1 MFFAQVRN
9 FFLAMKSACTQRV
22 DVLLACLA
30 FVWTSATV
38 QSVFVGASISAL
50 GLMFLVWLNGYPY
63 RDRSETSCFAGAYRF
78 VRYPMVLSRC
88 LIMMGLLLASRQPTL
103 YCVAVLILTPLY
115 HRLSLAEDDII
126 ARELGPVASEYRA
139 LVSGLIPQ
147 LLPAKIV
154 GVSGFGLRE
163 SFSWRRALRAKRWEA
178 ARLSLVVVIS
188 LLGQYIW
195 SMRIFTDFQWRSGA
209 ILLTFLAG
217 VWFLGAFAGKT
228 VRLAGLN
235 N

>member
-1 MFFAQVRN
+1 MT
-9 FFLAMKSACTQRV
+9 KSACVQHA
-22 DVLLACLA
+22 DILLACLA

-50 GLMFLVWLNGYPY
+50 GLMFLVWLNGYPH
-63 RDRSETSCFAGAYRF
+63 RDRSETSCFAGPYRF

-88 LIMMGLLLASRQPTL
+88 LIMMGLLLASRQPAL
-103 YCVAVLILTPLY
+103 YCIAVLTLTPLY

-154 GVSGFGLRE
+154 GVSGFGLRK
-163 SFSWRRALRAKRWEA
+163 SFSWRRGMRAKGWEA
-178 ARLSLVVVIS
+178 ARVSLMVVIS
-188 LLGQYIW
+188 LVGHYIW
-195 SMRIFTDFQWRSGA
+195 SIRIFTEFQWRLGA
-209 ILLTFLAG
+209 TVLTLLVV
-217 VWFLGAFAGKT
+217 VWFLGISN
-228 VRLAGLN
+228 VRSRLLAR
-235 N
+235 